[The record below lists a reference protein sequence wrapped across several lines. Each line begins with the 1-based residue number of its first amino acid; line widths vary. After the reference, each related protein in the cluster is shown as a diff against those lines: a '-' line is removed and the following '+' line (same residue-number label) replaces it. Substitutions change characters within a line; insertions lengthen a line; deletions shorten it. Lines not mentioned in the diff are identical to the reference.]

1 MRVAQFDL
9 HCRPMSYGELF
20 STRLVAEQRFEDAVK
35 QATEE
40 IETDPDEPE
49 AWFNRA
55 QALSGLGRLEEA
67 AHDYGKALG
76 RDASASNMDPAA
88 LDDELFDVLKRLA
101 LAKKSEPSAAAGYLT
116 RYQDLLPEGRHLSD
130 IPKWLAHLN
139 GEETVWVRDEV

>member
-1 MRVAQFDL
+1 
-9 HCRPMSYGELF
+9 MSYGELF

-35 QATEE
+35 QASLE

-67 AHDYGKALG
+67 ARDYGEALG

-101 LAKKSEPSAAAGYLT
+101 LAKKADPSAAAGYLT

-139 GEETVWVRDEV
+139 GEETVWVRDHV